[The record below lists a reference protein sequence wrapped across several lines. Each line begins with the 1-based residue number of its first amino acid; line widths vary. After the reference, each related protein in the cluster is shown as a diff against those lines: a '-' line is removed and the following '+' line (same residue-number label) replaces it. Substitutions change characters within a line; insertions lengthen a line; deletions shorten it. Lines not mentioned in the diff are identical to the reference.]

1 MIELKNVTKT
11 YDPGGKEVRAIQNLS
26 LQIHHGEFVSIM
38 GPSGSGKSTLLHLIG
53 ALDRLTSGEIFI
65 QNQEL
70 HKLND
75 NELSLFRRRH
85 VGFIF
90 QSFNL
95 LPTLTALE
103 NVTLPLLLD
112 GKSLSSI
119 TPKAEALLEKVRLNM
134 RKNHRPDELS
144 GGEMQ
149 RVAICRALVH
159 DPTLILAD
167 EPTGNLDSKTGE
179 EILKLL
185 QTLQKDRRCTVV
197 MVTHDERAAQYG
209 DRVIRLR
216 DGQLEVPLEV

>member
-1 MIELKNVTKT
+1 MIELKNVTKI

-26 LQIHHGEFVSIM
+26 LQIQSGQFVSIM

-119 TPKAEALLEKVRLNM
+119 IPKAEALLEKVRLNT

-167 EPTGNLDSKTGE
+167 EPTGNLDSKTGG
-179 EILKLL
+179 EILQLL
-185 QTLQKDRRCTVV
+185 QTLQKDQRCTVV
-197 MVTHDERAAQYG
+197 MVTHDERAARYG
-209 DRVIRLR
+209 DRIIQLR
-216 DGQLEVPLEV
+216 DGQLEV